1 MNKMATMNVL
11 AVLAATLLLSACGA
25 KPESAAN
32 GGTPSASPSAT
43 AQVVP
48 TLAPTTVSTEQPFG
62 ATTEEPTKS
71 PTAVPTAV
79 PTDEASTPDGSGA
92 KAGDAEPNDGA
103 QTDQQILIV
112 IDQTPKPIEGN
123 SFDFAVKQRPEG
135 YALSQIEWKS
145 GKNDIVNTLQEAVEH
160 GQSGG
165 DGFYISGDGQF
176 MGFIYPDSM
185 KGEQG
190 EVKFTFKND
199 QGQKLTWKKTITLK

>member
-1 MNKMATMNVL
+1 MNKMTSMNML

-25 KPESAAN
+25 KPEPAAN

-43 AQVVP
+43 AQTQVD
-48 TLAPTTVSTEQPFG
+48 
-62 ATTEEPTKS
+62 
-71 PTAVPTAV
+71 PTAVPT
-79 PTDEASTPDGSGA
+79 EQASTPGGSGA
-92 KAGDAEPNDGA
+92 KAEDAEPNGGA

-123 SFDFAVKQRPEG
+123 SFDFAVKQRPEE

-145 GKNDIVNTLQEAVEH
+145 DKNDIVNTLQEAVEH
-160 GQSGG
+160 GQNGG

-176 MGFIYPDSM
+176 MGFIYPDGM
-185 KGEQG
+185 KKEQG

-199 QGQKLTWKKTITLK
+199 QGQELTWTKAITLK

>member
-25 KPESAAN
+25 KPDSTAN

-43 AQVVP
+43 AQAEP
-48 TLAPTTVSTEQPFG
+48 TVAPTAVSTEQPT
-62 ATTEEPTKS
+62 AIPTEET
-71 PTAVPTAV
+71 
-79 PTDEASTPDGSGA
+79 E
-92 KAGDAEPNDGA
+92 
-103 QTDQQILIV
+103 QQILIV

-145 GKNDIVNTLQEAVEH
+145 DKNDIVNTLQEAVEH

-176 MGFIYPDSM
+176 MGFIYPDDM
-185 KGEQG
+185 KKEKG
-190 EVKFTFKND
+190 EVKFTFEND

>member
-11 AVLAATLLLSACGA
+11 AVLVATLLLSACGA

-32 GGTPSASPSAT
+32 GGTPSPSPSAT
-43 AQVVP
+43 AQV
-48 TLAPTTVSTEQPFG
+48 E
-62 ATTEEPTKS
+62 

-79 PTDEASTPDGSGA
+79 PTEQAATPSDS
-92 KAGDAEPNDGA
+92 GA

-145 GKNDIVNTLQEAVEH
+145 DKNNIVNTLQEAVEH

-176 MGFIYPDSM
+176 MGFIYPDDM
-185 KGEQG
+185 KEEQG

-199 QGQKLTWKKTITLK
+199 QGQELTWKKTITLK

>member
-1 MNKMATMNVL
+1 MNKMATINVL

-43 AQVVP
+43 AQAEP
-48 TLAPTTVSTEQPFG
+48 TVAPTAVSTEQPFG

-71 PTAVPTAV
+71 PTAVPT
-79 PTDEASTPDGSGA
+79 DQASTPDGSGA
-92 KAGDAEPNDGA
+92 KAEDAEPNDGP

-123 SFDFAVKQRPEG
+123 SFDFAIKQRPEG

-199 QGQKLTWKKTITLK
+199 QGQKLTWKKTIALK